1 MYYKTFNRY
10 KLPANDLLSILLI
23 YIFFCPLY
31 SEILKIKNNII
42 KNRNNDNVNN
52 NSNLRF
58 VGYIDSFLLAFKG
71 PKKDVLN
78 IKKRLEVF
86 FSSNLHI
93 KIQDNSLNLINILSD
108 NLVFLNVIL
117 SSKLKY
123 SSLLVKKRSNI
134 IQQRKKGIIL
144 KNNRNETSLKK
155 WVKLKNTKLIKT
167 YINLIK
173 KKILLKSDKNMYNV
187 NNGNKNFFNSV
198 KESLSENFLDIN
210 QKNSFQS
217 TISLLNKSI
226 EKNKINNNEINSNI
240 FSKYSKKYL
249 NNRSK

>member
-1 MYYKTFNRY
+1 VYYKTFNRY

-155 WVKLKNTKLIKT
+155 
-167 YINLIK
+167 
-173 KKILLKSDKNMYNV
+173 
-187 NNGNKNFFNSV
+187 
-198 KESLSENFLDIN
+198 
-210 QKNSFQS
+210 
-217 TISLLNKSI
+217 
-226 EKNKINNNEINSNI
+226 
-240 FSKYSKKYL
+240 
-249 NNRSK
+249 